1 MLQRDRALRW
11 KLLCKAAIAAS
22 AAVLAGCATVA
33 PVEPA
38 DIRIA
43 GERVFPESIASDA
56 AGNLYIGSN
65 GGTIYRARTGAR
77 QAEPWIVPSAAN
89 GLRSLFGVFA
99 DEGRKVLWACSIP
112 NLFAQPRQTGTS
124 VLKAFDLAT
133 GELKASH
140 EFPADK
146 PSACNDIA
154 VARDGTVYATETLSG
169 RIFALAPGANTL
181 TLFAEGQDLV
191 GVDGIAIAGDGTIY
205 INNVRQHLFQRVNRK
220 ADGSYAGLTTLT
232 LTDKLNG
239 QDGLRAM
246 GGTRFLQAEGPGGR
260 VAMIEVNG
268 DSARVTPVKT
278 GLESSPGTAQVGNVG
293 YAIEG
298 KANYLF
304 DPNLR
309 DKDPGPFMIRA
320 FPLPR

>member
-65 GGTIYRARTGAR
+65 GGTIYRTRTGAR

-169 RIFALAPGANTL
+169 PYYEEEFFEELWRVTGGKTDEKLARMMI
-181 TLFAEGQDLV
+181 AESKDMLNWIV
-191 GVDGIAIAGDGTIY
+191 FPV
-205 INNVRQHLFQRVNRK
+205 
-220 ADGSYAGLTTLT
+220 AGLCLVSLAALSLT
-232 LTDKLNG
+232 G
-239 QDGLRAM
+239 RRA
-246 GGTRFLQAEGPGGR
+246 RSLA
-260 VAMIEVNG
+260 
-268 DSARVTPVKT
+268 
-278 GLESSPGTAQVGNVG
+278 
-293 YAIEG
+293 
-298 KANYLF
+298 
-304 DPNLR
+304 
-309 DKDPGPFMIRA
+309 
-320 FPLPR
+320 